1 MLKIKGLTDVED
13 KRAADVEDKRA
24 VDIETVKGPMKRTM
38 LLMQSLM
45 DAADWCDEAALMYQ
59 ILAEE
64 LSKINI
70 TTLNEEQIMQLLQEE
85 D

>member
-1 MLKIKGLTDVED
+1 MAERGEPKNLAADVED
-13 KRAADVEDKRA
+13 KRAAD
-24 VDIETVKGPMKRTM
+24 IEAVKGPMKRTM

-45 DAADWCDEAALMYQ
+45 ERADWCDEAALMYQ

-70 TTLNEEQIMQLLQEE
+70 TTLNMEEIIQLLEEE